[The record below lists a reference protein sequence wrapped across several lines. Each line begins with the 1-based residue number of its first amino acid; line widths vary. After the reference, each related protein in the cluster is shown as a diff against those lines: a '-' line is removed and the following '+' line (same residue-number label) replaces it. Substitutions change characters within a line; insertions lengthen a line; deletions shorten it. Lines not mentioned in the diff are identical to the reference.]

1 MAETKRD
8 YYEVLGVDRNA
19 DEGTIKSAYRKLA
32 KKYHPDMNPGDKVA
46 EQKFKEASE
55 AYAVLSDGSYVYSD
69 IYSYSVYNVASALY
83 DGGKMPTNAGHTYL
97 YDSILKL
104 VNPSYKQVDY
114 DWSDIVTSL

>member
-1 MAETKRD
+1 MKTKTVQE
-8 YYEVLGVDRNA
+8 Y
-19 DEGTIKSAYRKLA
+19 TA
-32 KKYHPDMNPGDKVA
+32 KYKVR
-46 EQKFKEASE
+46 

-69 IYSYSVYNVASALY
+69 IYSYSVYDVASALY
-83 DGGKMPTNAGHTYL
+83 DGRKMPTNAGHTYL

>member
-1 MAETKRD
+1 M
-8 YYEVLGVDRNA
+8 YIVIFIHIL
-19 DEGTIKSAYRKLA
+19 
-32 KKYHPDMNPGDKVA
+32 
-46 EQKFKEASE
+46 
-55 AYAVLSDGSYVYSD
+55 
-69 IYSYSVYNVASALY
+69 YNVASALY